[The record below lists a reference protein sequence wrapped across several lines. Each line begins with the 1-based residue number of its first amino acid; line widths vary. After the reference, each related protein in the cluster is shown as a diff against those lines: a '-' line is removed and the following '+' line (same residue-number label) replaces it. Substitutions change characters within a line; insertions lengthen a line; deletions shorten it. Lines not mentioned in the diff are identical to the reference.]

1 MGEAEH
7 AEREAAEVDLFIRK
21 LRPKDFSTAPGRT
34 AAIGSR
40 PATHIRY
47 VETARRPGVIRLCVA
62 LSVALGV
69 ALPYWPYP
77 RACGWWL
84 VLYLLAVVMVVV
96 AGIWS
101 VRLTWIARLGY
112 FHTAALLVLCWGV
125 TLTAVEVAPRADYT
139 QAENGWVCSTN

>member
-1 MGEAEH
+1 MANAEH
-7 AEREAAEVDLFIRK
+7 ADREAAEVDLFIRK
-21 LRPKDFSTAPGRT
+21 LRPKDFSSAPGRT
-34 AAIGSR
+34 AAIGSN
-40 PATHIRY
+40 PQMNLRY
-47 VETARRPGVIRLCVA
+47 VAVARRPGVIRLCVA

-77 RACGWWL
+77 RACGGWL
-84 VLYLLAVVMVVV
+84 VLYLLAVLMVVI

-101 VRLTWIARLGY
+101 VRLTWTAHLGY

-139 QAENGWVCSTN
+139 KAENGWVCSSN